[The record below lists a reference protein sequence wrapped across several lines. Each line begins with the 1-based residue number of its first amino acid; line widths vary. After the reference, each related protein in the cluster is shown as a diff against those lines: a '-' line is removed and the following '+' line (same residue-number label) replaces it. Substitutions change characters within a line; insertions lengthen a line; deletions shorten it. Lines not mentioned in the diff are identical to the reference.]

1 MKNLYTILIF
11 QVYAKIDQGHS
22 IFDENQLFLQ
32 DNLDYHNFQI
42 QYNITQHVAISG
54 PVLEFRI
61 IDELGSIKELNQ
73 EWPGMIRPKLE
84 WITNKV

>member
-1 MKNLYTILIF
+1 MSYPKGKFKTQCNIPSGLLNTGNYIL
-11 QVYAKIDQGHS
+11 
-22 IFDENQLFLQ
+22 
-32 DNLDYHNFQI
+32 NFQI

-54 PVLEFRI
+54 PVLPFRI

-84 WITNKV
+84 WITDKV